1 MFLKIKVSWLILL
14 IALLAGPMI
23 LLTLS
28 QIEAVAQRSKA
39 ADQEPTVDYSK
50 PQANEV
56 KRRAKGRRYDKPKN
70 GAISELPPG
79 VEELPLNSH
88 WWQGISALPIPES
101 TTIVVGTVLDGT
113 AYLSN
118 DRSGIYSEFAVRIE
132 QNLKD
137 INPITV
143 NPGETI
149 TAERMGGAVR
159 FPSGKVQ
166 RYRISRQG
174 MPQVNER
181 YVFFLKCN
189 GEDYDII
196 TGYQL
201 KDGKVI
207 PLDGGDTSGGEN
219 GLQFGKY
226 YGTAEDSFLSELQEA
241 IYSSLRK
248 EQK

>member
-1 MFLKIKVSWLILL
+1 MLIKRKFLGLL
-14 IALLAGPMI
+14 LLTTLLAVPMV
-23 LLTLS
+23 LLS
-28 QIEAVAQRSKA
+28 RSKTEA
-39 ADQEPTVDYSK
+39 IGQRNKGADQEPIVEYGIS
-50 PQANEV
+50 QANDV
-56 KRRAKGRRYDKPKN
+56 KRQAKGRRYDKPKN
-70 GAISELPPG
+70 GPISELPPG

-88 WWQGISALPIPES
+88 WWQGIPVLPISES
-101 TTIVVGTVLDGT
+101 TTIVVGDVVDGK

-118 DRSGIYSEFAVRIE
+118 DGSGIYSEFAVRVE
-132 QNLKD
+132 QVLKD
-137 INPITV
+137 TNPITL

-149 TAERMGGAVR
+149 AAERMGGAVR

-189 GEDYDII
+189 GEDHDII

-201 KDGKVI
+201 KDGKVR
-207 PLDGGDTSGGEN
+207 PLDGSDTSDGEN

-226 YGTAEDSFLSELQEA
+226 DGIAEYSFLSELQEA

-248 EQK
+248 ERK

>member
-1 MFLKIKVSWLILL
+1 MFIKRKFLGLMLL
-14 IALLAGPMI
+14 ITLFAVPMI
-23 LLTLS
+23 LLTRS
-28 QIEAVAQRSKA
+28 QIEAVAQRSKSA
-39 ADQEPTVDYSK
+39 EQEPIVEYGVSQGND
-50 PQANEV
+50 V
-56 KRRAKGRRYDKPKN
+56 KRQKKGTRYDRPKN
-70 GAISELPPG
+70 GPIGELPPG

-88 WWQGISALPIPES
+88 WWQGMPALPISED
-101 TTIVVGTVLDGT
+101 TTIVVGTVVDGK
-113 AYLSN
+113 AYLST
-118 DRSGIYSEFAVRIE
+118 DRSGIYSEFAVRVE
-132 QNLKD
+132 QVLKD
-137 INPITV
+137 TNPVTV

-159 FPSGKVQ
+159 FLSGKVQ

-201 KDGKVI
+201 KDGKVK
-207 PLDGGDTSGGEN
+207 PLDGSDTGDGEN

-226 YGTAEDSFLSELQEA
+226 DGIAEYSFLSELQEA

-248 EQK
+248 ERK